1 LFSLSSPV
9 FTSKQIKNETTNP
22 VDSLLQFVKSLNED
36 SLESLVRELEGKPKS
51 FSLYYDR
58 PEAHWEKLSKE
69 LTGLSAS
76 GSDIH
81 TFLHKQEQG
90 ITD

>member
-1 LFSLSSPV
+1 MN
-9 FTSKQIKNETTNP
+9 NETTDP

-81 TFLHKQEQG
+81 TFYTSRSKVLQTNGRRPTMWSKL
-90 ITD
+90 

>member
-1 LFSLSSPV
+1 MD
-9 FTSKQIKNETTNP
+9 NEQTTNP
-22 VDSLLQFVKSLNED
+22 VQSLLEFVKNLNED

-51 FSLYYDR
+51 FSVYYDR
-58 PEAHWEKLSKE
+58 TEAHWKELSKE

-90 ITD
+90 IVG